1 MTSKQS
7 PLPIDDSRKALSV
20 ITNDSN
26 VLTILEE
33 KLNLEVK
40 NKIASVNN
48 ISRGSTIIGK
58 ENNGSD
64 SSNDNYKY

>member
-7 PLPIDDSRKALSV
+7 PLPIDNSRKALSA
-20 ITNDSN
+20 ITYDSN
-26 VLTILEE
+26 ALTILEE

-48 ISRGSTIIGK
+48 ISRGSIVDK
-58 ENNGSD
+58 ENSGSD